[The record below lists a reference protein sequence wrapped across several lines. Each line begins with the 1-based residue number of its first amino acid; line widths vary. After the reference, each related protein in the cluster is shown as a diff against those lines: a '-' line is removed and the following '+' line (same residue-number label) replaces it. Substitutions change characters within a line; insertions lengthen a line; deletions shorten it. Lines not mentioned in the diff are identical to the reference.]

1 MKPCAYINQGL
12 VEHSIGSFK
21 VIEEKISESYYRVV
35 KKRLEKFDIF
45 LSMEEVKEII
55 KDAILL
61 HDMGKASEYYQKQ
74 FNDECNPI
82 VPNPSFIYH
91 EVGSALF
98 FFYDYPIENEKKDE
112 IRVLIS
118 LAAFNHLNAIRGIPD
133 YQMNRFPDKFDRGM
147 IKMKNYGNILLKSLK
162 KNGLVTKSISVDDYD
177 FPKYSDMLN
186 YVAKISD
193 KPFLKLYNLF
203 LAPIMMGDSLDS
215 SLARSSKRKTR
226 FVKILEGELNENST
240 L

>member
-12 VEHSIGSFK
+12 VEHSIGSFN
-21 VIEEKISESYYRVV
+21 VVEEKISELYYRVV
-35 KKRLEKFDIF
+35 KRRLEKFDIF
-45 LSMEEVKEII
+45 LGVEEVKEII
-55 KDAILL
+55 KDVILL
-61 HDMGKASEYYQKQ
+61 HDMGKAGEYYQNQ
-74 FNDECNPI
+74 FNDECQPI
-82 VPNPSFIYH
+82 VRNTSFIYH

-98 FFYDYPIENEKKDE
+98 FFYDYPIENVKKDE

-118 LAAFNHLNAIRGIPD
+118 LATFNHLNAIRGIYNYPL
-133 YQMNRFPDKFDRGM
+133 NKFPDRFDQGM
-147 IKMKNYGNILLKSLK
+147 IKMKNFGNILLKSLK
-162 KNGLVTKSISVDDYD
+162 NKGFVIKSISVNDYD

-186 YVAKISD
+186 YIAKISG

-215 SLARSSKRKTR
+215 SLVRSNKRKTK
-226 FVKILEGELNENST
+226 FVKILESELNENST